1 MNQRA
6 AITLATREQILNQV
20 FTLLQ
25 AVAGDVPVYRNRKD
39 VLDIVRPAVV
49 LLDGTEKN
57 ISPDQESIKTVRLPA
72 ALVCMNPQIFVLL
85 KERDNAMNN
94 SVGSVA
100 APIGAELN
108 AWIDAIRGT
117 LANDPTL
124 LGMLT
129 STGQV
134 IYRGSWTD
142 MQTGSTLVGE
152 LRMFID
158 LIYVWLPP
166 A

>member
-6 AITLATREQILNQV
+6 AITLATREQILTQV

-25 AVAGDVPVYRNRKD
+25 AVAGDVRVYRNRKD

-72 ALVCMNPQIFVLL
+72 ALVCMSPQIFVLL

-94 SVGSVA
+94 SVANAA

-117 LANDPTL
+117 LANDPVL

-134 IYRGSWTD
+134 IYRGAWTD

-152 LRMFID
+152 LRLFID

>member
-6 AITLATREQILNQV
+6 AITLATREQILTRV
-20 FTLLQ
+20 FELLQ
-25 AVAGDVPVYRNRKD
+25 SVAGDVPVYRNRRD
-39 VLDIVRPAVV
+39 VLDLVRPAIV

-57 ISPDQESIKTVRLPA
+57 LSPDQESIKTVRLPA
-72 ALVCMNPQIFVLL
+72 ALVLMSPQIFVLL
-85 KERDNAMNN
+85 KERDNAQNAT
-94 SVGSVA
+94 VGNVS

-108 AWIDAIRGT
+108 GWIDAIRGV

-134 IYRGSWTD
+134 IYRGAWTD

-152 LRMFID
+152 LRLFID